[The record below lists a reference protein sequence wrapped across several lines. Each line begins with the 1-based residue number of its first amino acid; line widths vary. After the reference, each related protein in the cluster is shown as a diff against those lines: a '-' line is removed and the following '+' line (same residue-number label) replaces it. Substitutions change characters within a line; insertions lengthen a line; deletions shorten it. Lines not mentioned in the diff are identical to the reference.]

1 MYFAITA
8 SGAVGIMRRRL
19 LNVRFVPALA
29 SRVDRNFATCRLAP
43 LIVPRNV
50 FFIDINRRALTL
62 TSSFGRNCIKGHS
75 ADREFALPKRRGW
88 TRKCLTTRLQH
99 RGLHGR
105 HEDELCHFAQL
116 GGSSAGTF
124 GCESRRCGCI
134 GRVPDARWLAS
145 AAKLS
150 LPAPGTNSQGI
161 RTVTS
166 KKQMAFPFPPIRNI
180 AATRVPQNP

>member
-1 MYFAITA
+1 MHSAITA
-8 SGAVGIMRRRL
+8 SGAVGIMRRTL
-19 LNVRFVPALA
+19 PNVRFVPALA

-43 LIVPRNV
+43 FSARLN
-50 FFIDINRRALTL
+50 FIDNNRPALTL

-88 TRKCLTTRLQH
+88 TRKCLRTRLRH

-105 HEDELCHFAQL
+105 HKDELCHFAQF

-150 LPAPGTNSQGI
+150 LPLPERI
-161 RTVTS
+161 L
-166 KKQMAFPFPPIRNI
+166 KEFEP
-180 AATRVPQNP
+180 